1 VTGAA
6 LISFQLHLCY
16 FIRFEE
22 ADRKKK
28 IIHNGEAE
36 RVGKEEGGTISG
48 GTICTTLDEV
58 PTPLD
63 TKKCV

>member
-1 VTGAA
+1 MLRLSPFFYSAA
-6 LISFQLHLCY
+6 NKLTY
-16 FIRFEE
+16 
-22 ADRKKK
+22 
-28 IIHNGEAE
+28 NGEAE

>member
-1 VTGAA
+1 MFFF
-6 LISFQLHLCY
+6 LFCY
-16 FIRFEE
+16 FFLFFTE
-22 ADRKKK
+22 KKK